1 MSAFNLTNSNVS
13 DTFQFL
19 LQVRDED
26 KTLFDALGNTLD
38 DFKVSGSFTATEFIE
53 IENGENQTG
62 NRLHSREGTLYWG
75 NENLQA
81 GGGGGMSNISED
93 TTPQLGGFLDLNS
106 NDISGSGNLLIQGSA
121 SFSDINIGDNT
132 YAASFNIAPSTVE
145 KDLMLIK
152 SSSFNALKV
161 NQTGVVQY
169 GSFATAPTAVSGGFY
184 YNTTDSAFYLGV

>member
-1 MSAFNLTNSNVS
+1 MSVFDLTNSNVS
-13 DTFQFL
+13 DTFKFL

-26 KTLFDALGNTLD
+26 KTLFDAVGNQLD

-53 IENGENQTG
+53 IENGTNQTG
-62 NRLHSREGTLYWG
+62 NRLHSRGGTLYWG
-75 NENLQA
+75 NANLQT
-81 GGGGGMSNISED
+81 GGGGGLSNIAED

-106 NDISGSGNLLIQGSA
+106 NGISGSGHFLIQGSA

-152 SSSFNALKV
+152 SSSFNAFKV
-161 NQTGVVQY
+161 NQTGVAEY
-169 GSFATAPTAVSGGFY
+169 GAFTTAPTAVTGGLY

>member
-1 MSAFNLTNSNVS
+1 MSVFDLTNSNVS
-13 DTFQFL
+13 DTFKFL

-26 KTLFDALGNTLD
+26 KTLFDAVGNQLD

-53 IENGENQTG
+53 IENGTNQTG
-62 NRLHSREGTLYWG
+62 NRLHSRGGTLYWG
-75 NENLQA
+75 NSNLQT
-81 GGGGGMSNISED
+81 GGGGGLSSIAED

-106 NDISGSGNLLIQGSA
+106 NGISGSGHFLIQGSA

-152 SSSFNALKV
+152 SSSFNAFKV
-161 NQTGVVQY
+161 NQTGVAEY
-169 GSFATAPTAVSGGFY
+169 GAFTTAPTAVTGGLY